1 MTGIIR
7 ADLHDRHHGEALV
20 SLLDAYARDEMGGG
34 SPLAEEVKAQLAA
47 TLAERQGAHVLLA
60 WVDGQPAG
68 VATCFEGFSTFA
80 CRPLL
85 NIHDLAVHPAHR
97 GRGLGKA
104 LLAEAERLARELGC
118 CKLTLILLP
127 GLHGAGLCLVAER
140 IRRAVAEMV
149 VEALPTGLRISV
161 SLGTTEVL
169 PREEVDAVLARADE
183 WLYRAK
189 RAGRNRSAHCPPL

>member
-7 ADLHDRHHGEALV
+7 ADLHNRYHGEALV

-34 SPLAEEVKAQLAA
+34 SPLAEEVKARLAA

-60 WVDGQPAG
+60 WVDDQPAG

-118 CKLTLILLP
+118 CKLTL
-127 GLHGAGLCLVAER
+127 
-140 IRRAVAEMV
+140 
-149 VEALPTGLRISV
+149 
-161 SLGTTEVL
+161 EVL
-169 PREEVDAVLARADE
+169 EGNRVAQAA
-183 WLYRAK
+183 YRASGFEGYELAPEVG
-189 RAGRNRSAHCPPL
+189 RALFWQKPLP

>member
-7 ADLHDRHHGEALV
+7 ADLHNRHHGEALV

-34 SPLAEEVKAQLAA
+34 SPLAEEVKARLAV

-118 CKLTLILLP
+118 CKLTL
-127 GLHGAGLCLVAER
+127 
-140 IRRAVAEMV
+140 
-149 VEALPTGLRISV
+149 
-161 SLGTTEVL
+161 EVL
-169 PREEVDAVLARADE
+169 EGNRVAQAA
-183 WLYRAK
+183 YRASGFEGYELAPEVG
-189 RAGRNRSAHCPPL
+189 RALFWQKPLP